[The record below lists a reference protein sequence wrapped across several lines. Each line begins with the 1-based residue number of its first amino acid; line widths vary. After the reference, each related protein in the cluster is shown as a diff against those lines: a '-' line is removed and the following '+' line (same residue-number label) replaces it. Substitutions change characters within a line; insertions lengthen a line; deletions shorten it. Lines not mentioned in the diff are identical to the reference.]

1 MKVANWKQRTLVF
14 VIDYGLLFLA
24 LLFLGSFFKDDR
36 FHLAFTDLW
45 NRIITFKLNAND
57 IIVAIER
64 LSTTTAMV
72 FTIIAMLIYMAYF
85 VILPIV
91 WKNQTLGRWIAK
103 VKVVKLNGSNLSF
116 GTLLIREFLGK
127 LFLGVMTFGIVW
139 LISVIMMEIA
149 TVKRTI
155 HDRMANTLMVNADT
169 ILETAL
175 EE

>member
-24 LLFLGSFFKDDR
+24 LLFVGSFFKDDR
-36 FHLAFTDLW
+36 FHLAFSDLW
-45 NRIITFKLNAND
+45 NRIITFKLNADD

-64 LSTTTAMV
+64 LSTPTAMV
-72 FTIIAMLIYMAYF
+72 FTIIALLIYMAYF
-85 VILPIV
+85 VILPIA
-91 WKNQTLGRWIAK
+91 WKHQTLGRWLAK

-127 LFLGVMTFGIVW
+127 LFLGIMSFGIVW

-155 HDRMANTLMVNADT
+155 HDRMANTLMVSKDSIMSANA
-169 ILETAL
+169 E
-175 EE
+175 

>member
-36 FHLAFTDLW
+36 FHLAFNDLW

-57 IIVAIER
+57 IIVALER
-64 LSTTTAMV
+64 LSTVTAMV
-72 FTIIAMLIYMAYF
+72 YTIIALVIYFAYF
-85 VILPIV
+85 IILPII
-91 WKNQTLGRWIAK
+91 WKKQTVGRWLAK

>member
-57 IIVAIER
+57 MIVAIER

-127 LFLGVMTFGIVW
+127 LFLGVMSFGIVW

-155 HDRMANTLMVNADT
+155 HDRMANTLMVSKDSVMNT
-169 ILETAL
+169 SVE
-175 EE
+175 

>member
-45 NRIITFKLNAND
+45 NKIITFKLKADD

-72 FTIIAMLIYMAYF
+72 FTIIAMAIYMIYF
-85 VILPIV
+85 VILPIA
-91 WKNQTLGRWIAK
+91 WKHQTFGRWLAK

-127 LFLGVMTFGIVW
+127 LFLGIMSFGIVW
-139 LISVIMMEIA
+139 LISVIMMELA

-155 HDRMANTLMVNADT
+155 HDRMANTLMVSKDSIMNT
-169 ILETAL
+169 TVE
-175 EE
+175 

>member
-155 HDRMANTLMVNADT
+155 HDRMANTLMVSKDSVMNT
-169 ILETAL
+169 SVE
-175 EE
+175 

>member
-45 NRIITFKLNAND
+45 NKIITFKLKADD

-72 FTIIAMLIYMAYF
+72 FTIIAMAIYMIYF
-85 VILPIV
+85 VILPIA
-91 WKNQTLGRWIAK
+91 WKHQTFGRWLAK

-116 GTLLIREFLGK
+116 GTLLIREILGK
-127 LFLGVMTFGIVW
+127 LFLGIMSFGIVW
-139 LISVIMMEIA
+139 LISVIMMELA

-155 HDRMANTLMVNADT
+155 HDRMANTLMVSKDSIMNAT
-169 ILETAL
+169 EK
-175 EE
+175 

>member
-127 LFLGVMTFGIVW
+127 LFLGVMSFGIVW

-155 HDRMANTLMVNADT
+155 HDRMANTLMVSKDSVMNT
-169 ILETAL
+169 SVE
-175 EE
+175 

>member
-45 NRIITFKLNAND
+45 NKIITFKLKADD
-57 IIVAIER
+57 IIIAIER

-72 FTIIAMLIYMAYF
+72 FTIIAMVIYMVYF

-91 WKNQTLGRWIAK
+91 WKHQTFGRWLAK

-127 LFLGVMTFGIVW
+127 LFLGIMSFGIVW
-139 LISVIMMEIA
+139 LISVIMMELA

-155 HDRMANTLMVNADT
+155 HDRMANTLMVSKDSIMNT
-169 ILETAL
+169 T